1 VLDMDR
7 PGGRRA
13 VTLPTLVRLT
23 SSRPGVPAG
32 EAVVLSA
39 TVTVL
44 GKEDS
49 DPSGQVSFRAGNRVL
64 GRAPVGPAGVAVLS
78 GVLLPAGFHAL
89 IATYDGDELH
99 AGAASVPLPQAV
111 LAPGLPVVVA
121 VAAPRVSSEGVT
133 LEVELLEAASGR
145 LAQDAEGEVVFVSG
159 DREVAR
165 APVRGGHARVVVPE
179 PPPGPLEAHFGGS
192 ADHAPG
198 RGLLEAGA

>member
-1 VLDMDR
+1 M
-7 PGGRRA
+7 
-13 VTLPTLVRLT
+13 TLPTLVRLT

-44 GKEDS
+44 GKEGS
-49 DPSGQVSFRAGNRVL
+49 VPSGQVHFRAGNRVL
-64 GRAPVGPAGVAVLS
+64 GRAPVGADGAAVLD

-89 IATYDGDELH
+89 VATYDGDELH

-121 VAAPRVSSEGVT
+121 VAAPRVSPEGVT
-133 LEVELLEAASGR
+133 LEVELLDASSGR

-159 DREVAR
+159 DRELAR
-165 APVRGGHARVVVPE
+165 ATVHGGQARVVVPD
-179 PPPGPLEAHFGGS
+179 PPVGPLEAHFGGS

-198 RGLLEAGA
+198 HGLLEGGA